1 MEHLDRQGV
10 ATFYVPD
17 EPFALGVSA
26 SLGEGVLHHVRVRRL
41 GIGSRVA
48 MLDGAGNRAEGTLVR
63 ITKTAATVEVDRMD
77 HVAPLP
83 PVHLLVPI
91 ADRDRMLWLAEK
103 CAELGA
109 TSWRP
114 VMYRRSRSVKPRGEG
129 PTFAGKLK
137 ARMASAL
144 EQCGGAWLP
153 AMYPEASLSRA
164 LGALP
169 DGPRFVLDA
178 GGTAMLGHVVA
189 PPVTVAV
196 GPEGGLEEE
205 ELDEFE
211 AAGFQRVKLGGHVL
225 RFETAALAGLAI
237 ARSAVE
243 AAGSAPQAV
252 AGDVTSAA
260 LEATNEPAVTSAP
273 EASHGD

>member
-1 MEHLDRQGV
+1 MEHHDREGV
-10 ATFYVPD
+10 ATFYVAD
-17 EPFALGVSA
+17 EPFAPGVSA

-48 MLDGAGNRAEGTLVR
+48 LLDGHGHRAEGTLVR
-63 ITKTAATVEVDRMD
+63 LSKTAATVEVERVD
-77 HVAPLP
+77 ALAALP

-114 VMYRRSRSVKPRGEG
+114 VLYRRSRSVKPRGEG

-144 EQCGGAWLP
+144 EQSGGAWLP
-153 AMYPEASLSRA
+153 AMYPEASLTRA
-164 LGALP
+164 LSALP
-169 DGPRFVLDA
+169 EGPRLVLDA
-178 GGTAMLGHVVA
+178 GGSAILGQRLE

-205 ELDEFE
+205 ELEEFE
-211 AAGFQRVKLGGHVL
+211 RAGFTRVALGGNIL
-225 RFETAALAGLAI
+225 RFETAAIAGLAI
-237 ARSAVE
+237 ARSAV
-243 AAGSAPQAV
+243 
-252 AGDVTSAA
+252 
-260 LEATNEPAVTSAP
+260 ATAEIA
-273 EASHGD
+273 HGN

>member
-1 MEHLDRQGV
+1 MEHLDRPGV

-17 EPFALGVSA
+17 EPFAVGVSA
-26 SLGEGVLHHVRVRRL
+26 SLGDGVLHHVRVRRL

-63 ITKTAATVEVDRMD
+63 ITRTAATVEVERVD
-77 HVAPLP
+77 HVPPLP

-114 VMYRRSRSVKPRGEG
+114 VLYRRSRSVKPRGEG
-129 PTFAGKLK
+129 PTFAGKLR
-137 ARMASAL
+137 ARMAAAL

-169 DGPRFVLDA
+169 SGSRFVLDA
-178 GGTAMLGHVVA
+178 AGSAMLGHRVT

-196 GPEGGLEEE
+196 GPEGGLEDE
-205 ELDEFE
+205 ELEEFD
-211 AAGFQRVKLGGHVL
+211 AAGFERAALGGHVL
-225 RFETAALAGLAI
+225 RFETAALAGLAV
-237 ARSAVE
+237 ARSAIQAGALTTAPVPASTVRFAHDTSHQPAVR
-243 AAGSAPQAV
+243 AA
-252 AGDVTSAA
+252 T
-260 LEATNEPAVTSAP
+260 EATR
-273 EASHGD
+273 GD

>member
-1 MEHLDRQGV
+1 MEHHDREGV
-10 ATFYVPD
+10 ATFYVAD
-17 EPFALGVSA
+17 EPFAPGVSA

-48 MLDGAGNRAEGTLVR
+48 LLDGHGHRAEGTLVR
-63 ITKTAATVEVDRMD
+63 LSKTAATVEVER
-77 HVAPLP
+77 VATLPALP

-114 VMYRRSRSVKPRGEG
+114 VLYRRSRSVKPRGEG
-129 PTFAGKLK
+129 PTFAGKLT

-144 EQCGGAWLP
+144 EQSGGAWLP
-153 AMYPEASLSRA
+153 AMYPEASLTRA
-164 LGALP
+164 LSALP
-169 DGPRFVLDA
+169 EGPRLVLDA
-178 GGTAMLGHVVA
+178 GGSAILGQRLE

-205 ELDEFE
+205 ELEEFE
-211 AAGFQRVKLGGHVL
+211 RAGFTRVALGGNIL
-225 RFETAALAGLAI
+225 RFETAAIAGLAI
-237 ARSAVE
+237 ARSAV
-243 AAGSAPQAV
+243 
-252 AGDVTSAA
+252 
-260 LEATNEPAVTSAP
+260 ATAEIA
-273 EASHGD
+273 HGH